1 MAQPQPPAYENK
13 NIYATLPRTQRGQ
26 PIVLGADPKG
36 KNFLY
41 TNGNSVIIRNIENPA
56 IADVY
61 TEHSCAVNVA
71 KYSPSGFYIASGD
84 ASGKIRIWDTVNK
97 EHLLKNEFQPIA
109 GPIKDISWS
118 PDNQRIVA
126 VGEGRERFGHVFMS
140 ETGTSVGEISGQSK
154 SINSA
159 DFRPA
164 RPFRIVTGK
173 YSRGRPGVLV
183 IRAVAHTHFYIRFT
197 GSEDNTTAVFEGPPF
212 KFKMTKQEHSRFVQ
226 AVRYSPDGKFFAS
239 AGFDGKVFLYDGVS
253 SELVGEFGS
262 PAHKGGVYALAW
274 KPDSTQLLTCSGDK
288 TCRLWQVESREL
300 VSEFVMGATVDD
312 QQVSCLW
319 QGDHLI
325 TVSLSGVIT
334 YLNVADPSKPL
345 RVVKGHN
352 KPITVLGLSDDRSTI
367 YTGSHDGVVTNW
379 NSGNGTNDRIT
390 GTGHGNQINGIAAW
404 GDFVYTCGIDD
415 SLRQFSVEGNVYT
428 DYVVKLN
435 CQPRGL
441 AILRS
446 ENIIALACIKELTLV
461 QDQKKIFSL
470 PIKYEASSIAV
481 NADTHDVA
489 VGGDDQK
496 LHIYSLK
503 AGVLEPKVELDHLG
517 AVTDVSYSPDQK
529 YLVAC
534 DAHRKVVLYSVEE
547 YKPAHNKEWG
557 FHSARVNTVAWS
569 PNSLLVA
576 SGSLDTTIIIWSVAN
591 PAKHTIIKNAHPQSQ
606 ITRLVWLDNNTVIS
620 TGQDCN
626 TKVWHV
632 ETI

>member
-164 RPFRIVTGK
+164 RPFRIVTG
-173 YSRGRPGVLV
+173 
-183 IRAVAHTHFYIRFT
+183 
-197 GSEDNTTAVFEGPPF
+197 SEDNTIAVFEGPPF
-212 KFKMTKQEHSRFVQ
+212 KFKMTKQDHSRFVQ

-239 AGFDGKVFLYDGVS
+239 AGFDGKVFLYDGTS

-288 TCRLWQVESREL
+288 TCRLWTVESREL
-300 VSEFVMGATVDD
+300 VSEFVMGTTVDD

-319 QGDHLI
+319 QGDNLI

-379 NSGNGTNDRIT
+379 NSGSGTNDRIT

-415 SLRQFSVEGNVYT
+415 SLRQFSVEGNSYT

-441 AILRS
+441 AILRN

-470 PIKYEASSIAV
+470 PIEYEASSIAV
-481 NADTHDVA
+481 NADTSDVA

-496 LHIYSLK
+496 LHIYTLK
-503 AGVLEPKVELDHLG
+503 GGVLEPKVELDHLG
-517 AVTDVSYSPDQK
+517 AVTDVSYSPDLK

-632 ETI
+632 ENI

>member
-164 RPFRIVTGK
+164 RPFRIVTG
-173 YSRGRPGVLV
+173 
-183 IRAVAHTHFYIRFT
+183 
-197 GSEDNTTAVFEGPPF
+197 SEDNTIAVFEGPPF
-212 KFKMTKQEHSRFVQ
+212 KFKMTKQDHSRFVQ

-239 AGFDGKVFLYDGVS
+239 AGFDGKVFLYDGTS

-274 KPDSTQLLTCSGDK
+274 KPDGSQLLTCSGDK

-300 VSEFVMGATVDD
+300 ISEFVMGATVDD

-319 QGDHLI
+319 QGEHLI

-334 YLNVADPSKPL
+334 YLNVEDPSKPL

-415 SLRQFSVEGNVYT
+415 SLRQFSVEGNAYT

-470 PIKYEASSIAV
+470 PIKFEASSIAV
-481 NADTHDVA
+481 NADTSEIA

-503 AGVLEPKVELDHLG
+503 NGVLEPKTEMDHQG
-517 AVTDVSYSPDQK
+517 AVTDVSYSPDLK

-534 DAHRKVVLYSVEE
+534 DAHRKVVLYSVDE

-576 SGSLDTTIIIWSVAN
+576 SGSLDTTIIIWSVTN

>member
-1 MAQPQPPAYENK
+1 MAQPQKPAYQNK
-13 NIYATLPRTQRGQ
+13 FIYTTLPRTQRGQ
-26 PIVLGADPKG
+26 PIVLGGDPKG

-84 ASGKIRIWDTVNK
+84 VSGKIRIWDTVNK
-97 EHLLKNEFQPIA
+97 EHILKNEFQPIG
-109 GPIKDISWS
+109 GPIKDIAWS
-118 PDNQRIVA
+118 QDNQRIVV
-126 VGEGRERFGHVFMS
+126 VGEGRERFGHVFMT

-154 SINSA
+154 PINSC

-164 RPFRIVTGK
+164 RPFRIVTG
-173 YSRGRPGVLV
+173 
-183 IRAVAHTHFYIRFT
+183 
-197 GSEDNTTAVFEGPPF
+197 SEDNTIGIFEGPPF

-239 AGFDGKVFLYDGVS
+239 AGFDGKVFLYDGAS
-253 SELVGEFGS
+253 SELIGEFGS
-262 PAHKGGVYALAW
+262 PAHKGGVYAVAW
-274 KPDSTQLLTCSGDK
+274 KPDGTQLLTCSGDK
-288 TCRLWQVESREL
+288 TCRLWNVETREL
-300 VSEFVMGATVDD
+300 INEFVMGTTVDD

-319 QGDHLI
+319 QGEHLL
-325 TVSLSGVIT
+325 TVSLSGNIS
-334 YLNVADPSKPL
+334 YLNVEDPTKPL
-345 RVVKGHN
+345 RVIKGHN

-379 NSGNGTNDRIT
+379 NSGSGVNDRVA

-415 SLRQFSVEGNVYT
+415 SLRQISIEGNAYT

-441 AILRS
+441 AIFRN
-446 ENIIALACIKELTLV
+446 ENIIALACVKELTLV
-461 QDQKKIFSL
+461 QDNKKIFSL
-470 PIKYEASSIAV
+470 PIKYEASSISV
-481 NADTHDVA
+481 NPETLDVA
-489 VGGDDQK
+489 VTGDDHK
-496 LHIYSLK
+496 VHVYSLK
-503 AGVLEPKVELDHLG
+503 GTSLEEKLELQHLG
-517 AVTDVSYSPDQK
+517 PVTDCMYSPDNK

-534 DAHRKVVLYSVEE
+534 DANRKVILYAVEE
-547 YKPAHNKEWG
+547 YKLAHNKEWG
-557 FHSARVNTVAWS
+557 FHNARVNTVAWS

-576 SGSLDTTIIIWSVAN
+576 SGSLDTTIIIWSLTN
-591 PAKHTIIKNAHPQSQ
+591 PSKHTIIKNAHPQSQ

-626 TKVWHV
+626 TKVWEV

>member
-1 MAQPQPPAYENK
+1 MAYSNK
-13 NIYATLPRTQRGQ
+13 FIYASLPRTQRGQ

-84 ASGKIRIWDTVNK
+84 QSGKIRIWDTVNK
-97 EHLLKNEFQPIA
+97 EHILKNEFQPIG
-109 GPIKDISWS
+109 GPIKDIAWS
-118 PDNQRIVA
+118 PDNQRIVV
-126 VGEGRERFGHVFMS
+126 VGEGRERFGHVFMT

-154 SINSA
+154 PINSC

-164 RPFRIVTGK
+164 RPFRIVTG
-173 YSRGRPGVLV
+173 
-183 IRAVAHTHFYIRFT
+183 
-197 GSEDNTTAVFEGPPF
+197 SEDNTIGIFEGPPF
-212 KFKMTKQEHSRFVQ
+212 KFKMTKTEHSRFVQ
-226 AVRYSPDGKFFAS
+226 AIRYSPSGHLFAS
-239 AGFDGKVFLYDGVS
+239 AGFDGKVFIYDGAT
-253 SELVGEFGS
+253 SELVGEVGN
-262 PAHKGGVYALAW
+262 PAHKGGVYGVAW
-274 KPDSTQLLTCSGDK
+274 KPDGTQLLTCSGDK
-288 TCRLWQVESREL
+288 TCRLWNVETREL
-300 VSEFVMGATVDD
+300 VTEFVMGTTVDD

-319 QGDHLI
+319 MGEHLL
-325 TVSLSGVIT
+325 TVSLSGNIS
-334 YLNVADPSKPL
+334 YLDVNNPEKPL
-345 RVVKGHN
+345 RVIKGHN

-379 NSGNGTNDRIT
+379 NSGSGANDRIG

-404 GDFVYTCGIDD
+404 DEFIYTCGIDD
-415 SLRQFSVEGNVYT
+415 SLRKISVEGNAYT
-428 DYVVKLN
+428 DFVVKLN
-435 CQPRGL
+435 CQPKALTIFRN
-441 AILRS
+441 
-446 ENIIALACIKELTLV
+446 ENIIAIACVKEITLV
-461 QDQKKIFSL
+461 KDNAKVLSL
-470 PIKYEASSIAV
+470 PIKYEASSISA
-481 NADTHDVA
+481 NSETMELA

-496 LHIYSLK
+496 LRIYSLS
-503 AGVLEPKVELDHLG
+503 GTSLELKTELEHLG
-517 AVTDVSYSPDQK
+517 AVTDCTYSPDNK
-529 YLVAC
+529 LLVAC
-534 DAHRKVVLYSVEE
+534 DAHRKVVLYSVPE

-557 FHSARVNTVAWS
+557 FHNARVNTVAFS

-591 PAKHTIIKNAHPQSQ
+591 PSKHTIIKNAHPQSQ

-626 TKVWHV
+626 TKVWEV

>member
-26 PIVLGADPKG
+26 PIVLGSDPKG

-164 RPFRIVTGK
+164 RPFRIVTG
-173 YSRGRPGVLV
+173 
-183 IRAVAHTHFYIRFT
+183 
-197 GSEDNTTAVFEGPPF
+197 SEDNTIAVFEGPPF
-212 KFKMTKQEHSRFVQ
+212 KFKMTKQDHSRFVQ

-239 AGFDGKVFLYDGVS
+239 AGFDGKVFLYDGTS

-274 KPDSTQLLTCSGDK
+274 KPDGTQLLTCSGDK
-288 TCRLWQVESREL
+288 TCRLWTVETREL
-300 VSEFVMGATVDD
+300 VSEFIMGTTVDD

-319 QGDHLI
+319 QGENLI

-379 NSGNGTNDRIT
+379 NSGSGTNDRIT

-415 SLRQFSVEGNVYT
+415 SLRQFSVEGNSYT

-441 AILRS
+441 AILRN

-481 NADTHDVA
+481 NADTSDVA

-503 AGVLEPKVELDHLG
+503 GGVLEPKTELDHLG
-517 AVTDVSYSPDQK
+517 AVTDVSYSPDLK

-632 ETI
+632 ESI

>member
-1 MAQPQPPAYENK
+1 MAQPQKPAYQNK
-13 NIYATLPRTQRGQ
+13 FIYATLPRTQRGQ
-26 PIVLGADPKG
+26 PIVLGGDPKG

-84 ASGKIRIWDTVNK
+84 VSGKIRIWDTVNK
-97 EHLLKNEFQPIA
+97 EHILKNEFQPIG
-109 GPIKDISWS
+109 GPIKDIAWS
-118 PDNQRIVA
+118 QDNQRIVI
-126 VGEGRERFGHVFMS
+126 VGEGRERFGHVFMA

-154 SINSA
+154 PINSC

-164 RPFRIVTGK
+164 RPFRIVTG
-173 YSRGRPGVLV
+173 
-183 IRAVAHTHFYIRFT
+183 
-197 GSEDNTTAVFEGPPF
+197 SEDNTIGVFEGPPF

-253 SELVGEFGS
+253 SDLVGEFGS
-262 PAHKGGVYALAW
+262 PAHKGGVYAVAW

-288 TCRLWQVESREL
+288 TCRLWNVETREL
-300 VSEFVMGATVDD
+300 ISEFVMGTTVDD

-319 QGDHLI
+319 QGEHLL
-325 TVSLSGVIT
+325 TVSLSGNIS
-334 YLNVADPSKPL
+334 YLNVEDPTKPL
-345 RVVKGHN
+345 RIIKGHN

-379 NSGNGTNDRIT
+379 NSGSGVNDRIS

-415 SLRQFSVEGNVYT
+415 SLRQISIEGNTYT
-428 DYVVKLN
+428 DHVVKLN

-441 AILRS
+441 AIFRN
-446 ENIIALACIKELTLV
+446 ENIIALACVKELTLV
-461 QDQKKIFSL
+461 QDNKKILAL
-470 PIKYEASSIAV
+470 PIKYEASSISANPETLDLAV
-481 NADTHDVA
+481 T
-489 VGGDDQK
+489 GDDHK
-496 LHIYSLK
+496 VHVYTLK
-503 AGVLEPKVELDHLG
+503 GTTLEEKVELQHLG
-517 AVTDVSYSPDQK
+517 PVTDCAYSPDNK

-534 DAHRKVVLYSVEE
+534 DANRKVILYAVEE

-557 FHSARVNTVAWS
+557 FHNARVNTVAWS

-576 SGSLDTTIIIWSVAN
+576 SGSLDTTIIIWSVTN

-626 TKVWHV
+626 TKVWEV

>member
-1 MAQPQPPAYENK
+1 MAQPQQPAYENK
-13 NIYATLPRTQRGQ
+13 NVYATLPRTQRGQ

-154 SINSA
+154 PINSA

-164 RPFRIVTGK
+164 RPFRIVTG
-173 YSRGRPGVLV
+173 
-183 IRAVAHTHFYIRFT
+183 
-197 GSEDNTTAVFEGPPF
+197 SEDNTIGIFEGPPF

-226 AVRYSPDGKFFAS
+226 AVRYSPDGKYFAS
-239 AGFDGKVFLYDGVS
+239 AGFDGKVFLYDGTS
-253 SELVGEFGS
+253 SELLGEFGS
-262 PAHKGGVYALAW
+262 PAHKGGVYAVAW
-274 KPDSTQLLTCSGDK
+274 KPDGTQLLTCSGDK

-300 VSEFVMGATVDD
+300 ISEFVMGSTVDD

-319 QGDHLI
+319 QGEHLL

-334 YLNVADPSKPL
+334 YLNVEDPSKPL

-367 YTGSHDGVVTNW
+367 YTGSHDGIVTNW
-379 NSGNGTNDRIT
+379 NSGNGVNDRIT

-404 GDFVYTCGIDD
+404 DEFVYTCGIDD
-415 SLRQFSVEGNVYT
+415 SLRQFSVEGNSYS

-446 ENIIALACIKELTLV
+446 ENIIALACIKEITLV
-461 QDQKKIFSL
+461 QGQKKIFSL
-470 PIKYEASSIAV
+470 PIKYEASSIAA
-481 NADTHDVA
+481 NPDTLDVA

-503 AGVLEPKVELDHLG
+503 EGTLELKTELDHLG
-517 AVTDVSYSPDQK
+517 AVTDVAYSPDQK

-547 YKPAHNKEWG
+547 YKLAHNKEWG
-557 FHSARVNTVAWS
+557 FHNARVNTVAWS

-576 SGSLDTTIIIWSVAN
+576 SGSLDTTIIIWSLTN

>member
-164 RPFRIVTGK
+164 RPFRIVTG
-173 YSRGRPGVLV
+173 
-183 IRAVAHTHFYIRFT
+183 
-197 GSEDNTTAVFEGPPF
+197 SEDNTVAVFEGPPF
-212 KFKMTKQEHSRFVQ
+212 KFKMTKQDHSRFVQ
-226 AVRYSPDGKFFAS
+226 AVRYSPDGKLFAS
-239 AGFDGKVFLYDGVS
+239 AGFDGKVFLYDGTS

-274 KPDSTQLLTCSGDK
+274 KPDGSQLLTCSGDK
-288 TCRLWQVESREL
+288 TCRLWTVESREL
-300 VSEFVMGATVDD
+300 VSEFVMGTTVDD

-319 QGDHLI
+319 QGENLI

-379 NSGNGTNDRIT
+379 NSGSGTNDRIT

-415 SLRQFSVEGNVYT
+415 SLRQFSVEGNSYT

-441 AILRS
+441 AILRN

-481 NADTHDVA
+481 NADTSDVA

-503 AGVLEPKVELDHLG
+503 GGVLEPKVELDHLG
-517 AVTDVSYSPDQK
+517 AVTDVSYSPDLK

-632 ETI
+632 ESI

>member
-1 MAQPQPPAYENK
+1 MSVPQCKIPKYRRNK
-13 NIYATLPRTQRGQ
+13 AHPQCLRYARLTNCQEFTYATLPRTQRGQ
-26 PIVLGADPKG
+26 PIVLGSDPKG

-84 ASGKIRIWDTVNK
+84 QSGKIRIWDTVNK

-118 PDNQRIVA
+118 QDSQRIVVA
-126 VGEGRERFGHVFMS
+126 GEGRERFGHVFMA

-154 SINSA
+154 SINSC

-164 RPFRIVTGK
+164 RPFRIVTG
-173 YSRGRPGVLV
+173 
-183 IRAVAHTHFYIRFT
+183 
-197 GSEDNTTAVFEGPPF
+197 SEDNTIGVFEGPPF
-212 KFKMTKQEHSRFVQ
+212 KFKMTKQDHSRFVQ
-226 AVRYSPDGKFFAS
+226 AVRYSPDGKYFAS
-239 AGFDGKVFLYDGVS
+239 AGFDGKVFLYDGTTS
-253 SELVGEFGS
+253 DLVGEFGN
-262 PAHKGGVYALAW
+262 PAHKGGVYAVAW
-274 KPDSTQLLTCSGDK
+274 KSDGTQLLTCSGDK
-288 TCRLWQVESREL
+288 TCRLWDVETREL
-300 VSEFVMGATVDD
+300 LTEFVMGSNVDD

-319 QGDHLI
+319 QGEHLL
-325 TVSLSGVIT
+325 TVSLSGHMT
-334 YLNVADPSKPL
+334 YLNINDASKPS
-345 RVVKGHN
+345 RVIKGHN

-367 YTGSHDGVVTNW
+367 YTGSHDGIVISW
-379 NSGNGTNDRIT
+379 NSGSGVNDRVSGI
-390 GTGHGNQINGIAAW
+390 GHGNQMNGIAAW

-415 SLRQFSVEGNVYT
+415 SLRQFSVESNAYT

-441 AILRS
+441 SIFRN
-446 ENIIALACIKELTLV
+446 EDIIALACVKELTLV

-470 PIKYEASSIAV
+470 PIKYEATSISA
-481 NADTHDVA
+481 NAETLDIA

-503 AGVLEPKVELDHLG
+503 NSILEPKIELEHLG
-517 AVTDVSYSPDQK
+517 AVTDCSYSPDNK

-534 DAHRKVVLYSVEE
+534 DAHRKVVLYNVEE
-547 YKPAHNKEWG
+547 YKMAHNKEWG
-557 FHSARVNTVAWS
+557 FHNARVNTVAWS

-576 SGSLDTTIIIWSVAN
+576 SGSLDTNIIIWSVNN
-591 PAKHTIIKNAHPQSQ
+591 PSKHTIIKNAHPQSQ

-626 TKVWHV
+626 TKIWHV

>member
-164 RPFRIVTGK
+164 RPFRIV
-173 YSRGRPGVLV
+173 
-183 IRAVAHTHFYIRFT
+183 T

>member
-164 RPFRIVTGK
+164 RPFRIVTG
-173 YSRGRPGVLV
+173 
-183 IRAVAHTHFYIRFT
+183 
-197 GSEDNTTAVFEGPPF
+197 SEDNTVAVFEGPPF
-212 KFKMTKQEHSRFVQ
+212 KFKMTKQDHSRFVQ
-226 AVRYSPDGKFFAS
+226 AVRYSPDGKLFAS
-239 AGFDGKVFLYDGVS
+239 AGFDGKVFLYDGTS

-274 KPDSTQLLTCSGDK
+274 KPDGTQLLTCSGDK
-288 TCRLWQVESREL
+288 TCRLWTVESREL
-300 VSEFVMGATVDD
+300 VSEFVMGTTVDD

-319 QGDHLI
+319 QGENLI

-334 YLNVADPSKPL
+334 YLNVAEPSKPL

-379 NSGNGTNDRIT
+379 NSGSGTNDRIT

-415 SLRQFSVEGNVYT
+415 SLRQFSVEGNSYT

-441 AILRS
+441 AILRN

-481 NADTHDVA
+481 NADTSDVA

-503 AGVLEPKVELDHLG
+503 GGVLEPKLELDHLG
-517 AVTDVSYSPDQK
+517 AVTDVSYSPDLK

-632 ETI
+632 ESI

>member
-1 MAQPQPPAYENK
+1 MMA
-13 NIYATLPRTQRGQ
+13 
-26 PIVLGADPKG
+26 
-36 KNFLY
+36 
-41 TNGNSVIIRNIENPA
+41 
-56 IADVY
+56 
-61 TEHSCAVNVA
+61 
-71 KYSPSGFYIASGD
+71 
-84 ASGKIRIWDTVNK
+84 
-97 EHLLKNEFQPIA
+97 
-109 GPIKDISWS
+109 
-118 PDNQRIVA
+118 
-126 VGEGRERFGHVFMS
+126 
-140 ETGTSVGEISGQSK
+140 
-154 SINSA
+154 INSDKLIFKFVDA
-159 DFRPA
+159 
-164 RPFRIVTGK
+164 
-173 YSRGRPGVLV
+173 
-183 IRAVAHTHFYIRFT
+183 
-197 GSEDNTTAVFEGPPF
+197 GSEDNTVAVFEGPPF
-212 KFKMTKQEHSRFVQ
+212 KFKMTKQDHSRFVQ
-226 AVRYSPDGKFFAS
+226 AVRYSPDGKLFAS
-239 AGFDGKVFLYDGVS
+239 AGFDGKVFLYDGTS

-274 KPDSTQLLTCSGDK
+274 KPDGSQLLTCSGDK
-288 TCRLWQVESREL
+288 TCRLWTVESREL
-300 VSEFVMGATVDD
+300 VSEFVMGTTVDD

-319 QGDHLI
+319 QGENLI

-379 NSGNGTNDRIT
+379 NSGSGTNDRIT

-415 SLRQFSVEGNVYT
+415 SLRQFSVEGNSYT

-441 AILRS
+441 AILRN

-481 NADTHDVA
+481 NADTSDVA

-503 AGVLEPKVELDHLG
+503 GGVLEPKVELDHLG
-517 AVTDVSYSPDQK
+517 AVTDVSYSPDLK

-547 YKPAHNKEWG
+547 YKVMIWIMELL
-557 FHSARVNTVAWS
+557 R
-569 PNSLLVA
+569 SLL
-576 SGSLDTTIIIWSVAN
+576 
-591 PAKHTIIKNAHPQSQ
+591 K
-606 ITRLVWLDNNTVIS
+606 
-620 TGQDCN
+620 
-626 TKVWHV
+626 
-632 ETI
+632 

>member
-1 MAQPQPPAYENK
+1 MAQQQQPPLYENK
-13 NIYATLPRTQRGQ
+13 FIYATLPRTQRGQ
-26 PIVLGADPKG
+26 PIVLGSDPKG

-84 ASGKIRIWDTVNK
+84 QSGKIRIWDTVNK

-118 PDNQRIVA
+118 QDNQRIVVA
-126 VGEGRERFGHVFMS
+126 GEGRERFGHVFMA

-154 SINSA
+154 SINSC

-164 RPFRIVTGK
+164 RPFRIVTG
-173 YSRGRPGVLV
+173 
-183 IRAVAHTHFYIRFT
+183 
-197 GSEDNTTAVFEGPPF
+197 SEDNTIGVFEGPPF
-212 KFKMTKQEHSRFVQ
+212 KFKMTKQDHSRFVQ
-226 AVRYSPDGKFFAS
+226 AVRYSPDGKYFAS
-239 AGFDGKVFLYDGVS
+239 AGFDGKVFLYDGNTS
-253 SELVGEFGS
+253 DLVGEFGN
-262 PAHKGGVYALAW
+262 PAHKGGVYAVAW
-274 KPDSTQLLTCSGDK
+274 KPDGTQVLTCSGDK
-288 TCRLWQVESREL
+288 TCRLWNVETREL
-300 VSEFVMGATVDD
+300 LTEFVMGSNVDD

-319 QGDHLI
+319 QGEHLL
-325 TVSLSGVIT
+325 TVSLSGHIT
-334 YLNVADPSKPL
+334 YLNVNDASKPL

-367 YTGSHDGVVTNW
+367 YTGSHDGIVISW
-379 NSGNGTNDRIT
+379 NSGNGVNDRVA
-390 GTGHGNQINGIAAW
+390 GTGHGNQMNGIAAW

-415 SLRQFSVEGNVYT
+415 SLRQFSVESNAYT

-441 AILRS
+441 SIFRN
-446 ENIIALACIKELTLV
+446 ENTIALACVKELTLV
-461 QDQKKIFSL
+461 QDQKKLFSL
-470 PIKYEASSIAV
+470 PIKYEATSISA
-481 NADTHDVA
+481 NPETLDIA

-496 LHIYSLK
+496 LYIYSLK
-503 AGVLEPKVELDHLG
+503 NTVLEPKIELEHLG
-517 AVTDVSYSPDQK
+517 AVTDCSYSPDNK

-534 DAHRKVVLYSVEE
+534 DAHRKVVLYNVAE

-557 FHSARVNTVAWS
+557 FHNARVNTVAWS

-576 SGSLDTTIIIWSVAN
+576 SGSLDTNIIIWSVSN

-626 TKVWHV
+626 TKIWHV

>member
-164 RPFRIVTGK
+164 RPFRIVTG
-173 YSRGRPGVLV
+173 
-183 IRAVAHTHFYIRFT
+183 
-197 GSEDNTTAVFEGPPF
+197 SEDNTIAVFEGPPF
-212 KFKMTKQEHSRFVQ
+212 KFKMTKQDHSRFVQ

-239 AGFDGKVFLYDGVS
+239 AGFDGKVFLYDGTS

-288 TCRLWQVESREL
+288 TCRLWTVESREL
-300 VSEFVMGATVDD
+300 VSEFVMGTTVDD

-319 QGDHLI
+319 QGDNLI

-379 NSGNGTNDRIT
+379 NSGSGTNDRIT

-415 SLRQFSVEGNVYT
+415 SLRQFSVEGNSYT

-441 AILRS
+441 AILRN

-481 NADTHDVA
+481 NADTSDVA

-496 LHIYSLK
+496 LHIYTLK
-503 AGVLEPKVELDHLG
+503 GGVLEPKVELDHLG
-517 AVTDVSYSPDQK
+517 AVTDVSYSPDLK

-632 ETI
+632 ENI

>member
-1 MAQPQPPAYENK
+1 MAQPQQPGYQNK
-13 NIYATLPRTQRGQ
+13 NTYATLPRTQRGQ

-41 TNGNSVIIRNIENPA
+41 TNGNSVIIRNIENPS

-84 ASGKIRIWDTVNK
+84 VSGKIRIWDTVNK

-164 RPFRIVTGK
+164 RPFRIVTG
-173 YSRGRPGVLV
+173 
-183 IRAVAHTHFYIRFT
+183 
-197 GSEDNTTAVFEGPPF
+197 SEDNTIAVFEGPPF
-212 KFKMTKQEHSRFVQ
+212 KFKMTKQDHSRFVQ
-226 AVRYSPDGKFFAS
+226 AVRYSPDGKYFAS

-274 KPDSTQLLTCSGDK
+274 KADSTQLLTCSGDK
-288 TCRLWQVESREL
+288 TCRLWQVQSREL
-300 VSEFVMGATVDD
+300 ITEFVMGTTVDD

-319 QGDHLI
+319 QGDNLL
-325 TVSLSGVIT
+325 TVSLSGIIN
-334 YLNVADPSKPL
+334 YLNLDDPNKPL
-345 RVVKGHN
+345 RIIKGHN

-379 NSGNGTNDRIT
+379 NSGNGVNDRIT
-390 GTGHGNQINGIAAW
+390 GSGHGNQINGIAAW

-415 SLRQFSVEGNVYT
+415 SLRQFSVEGNSYT

-441 AILRS
+441 AILRT

-470 PIKYEASSIAV
+470 PIKFEASSISANV
-481 NADTHDVA
+481 ETLEVA

-496 LHIYSLK
+496 VHIYKLN
-503 AGVLEPKVELDHLG
+503 GNTLEPNTDLDHLG
-517 AVTDVSYSPDQK
+517 AVTDVAYSPDQK

-534 DAHRKVVLYSVEE
+534 DAHRKVVLYSVED

-557 FHSARVNTVAWS
+557 FHNARVNTVAWS

-626 TKVWHV
+626 TKVWEV